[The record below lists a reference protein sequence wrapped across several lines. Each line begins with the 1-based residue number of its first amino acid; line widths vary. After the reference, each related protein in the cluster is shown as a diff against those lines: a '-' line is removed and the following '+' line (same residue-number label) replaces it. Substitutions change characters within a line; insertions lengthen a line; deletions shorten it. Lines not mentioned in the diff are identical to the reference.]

1 MDTLNSA
8 ILRWATLF
16 AVILNVLFNYSY
28 VKIFSQAS
36 MGEVSA
42 RYPSLFTPSGYAF
55 SIWGLIY
62 IAFIFYCIIQLQKS
76 RLPKKI
82 YNQISLPLLLSNL
95 LAGVWIWVYTNEMLL
110 LSVVIILALLFLSIE
125 MFIVTGKAASQSKHS
140 WWLQFPFSLFFG
152 WLSVAFLANLSVF
165 VAGEQ
170 GKGNAMLAFIMLT
183 IAGLAAIIISF
194 RFKNAVYPAVI
205 AWATVA
211 IASARKND
219 HTDIAN
225 GALAVSIVS
234 IIMVII
240 AVLQQRNLKRQREQ

>member
-1 MDTLNSA
+1 
-8 ILRWATLF
+8 
-16 AVILNVLFNYSY
+16 
-28 VKIFSQAS
+28 
-36 MGEVSA
+36 MGAVSA

-62 IAFIFYCIIQLQKS
+62 VSFIFYCIIQLQAT

-110 LSVVIILALLFLSIE
+110 LSVIIILALLFLSIE
-125 MFIVTGKAASQSKHS
+125 MFITSGKAASQSKHS

-165 VAGEQ
+165 IAGEQ
-170 GKGNAMLAFIMLT
+170 GKENTGLAFVLIA
-183 IAGLAAIIISF
+183 IAGLAGIIVSF
-194 RFKNAVYPAVI
+194 RFRNAVYPAVV
-205 AWATVA
+205 AWATIA
-211 IASARKND
+211 IASARKDD
-219 HTDIAN
+219 HTDIAY
-225 GALAVSIVS
+225 GALAVSIIS

-240 AVLQQRNLKRQREQ
+240 AALKLRKIKRQREE